1 MIIKGLDDRKGQL
14 PLFILRDSI
23 KIEDMVDLKVEHDS
37 VKVFWKDKYL
47 GIVPKRYSID
57 LINNKYSMAMVKR
70 IEVMAVTL
78 NFELECMTDA
88 DLSQFRM
95 DKIVNAAVEKANI
108 KIEKHLRRLTEISDQ
123 KRKERIEQDEII
135 NQAKNIEYVISTEAF
150 KTLVKLYEPNMN
162 NFNGIISSILNTFS
176 DTSKQEKIYN
186 LLDSLIDKEIQ
197 VKRSIRDNKIL
208 KIVNQNRQLLSLLDN
223 YIADLKKMRI
233 ESEKLRKERE
243 RDILLNRSQYV
254 REANCW
260 KCRAYLTSKTH
271 LKCYGCGWLK
281 CSCGACGCNKY

>member
-1 MIIKGLDDRKGQL
+1 MMIKGLDDRRGQ
-14 PLFILRDSI
+14 PSLFILRDSI

-47 GIVPKRYSID
+47 CIIPKRYSID
-57 LINNKYSMAMVKR
+57 IINNYNMAMVKK
-70 IEVMAVTL
+70 IKVMAVTL
-78 NFELECMTDA
+78 NFELECMTDE
-88 DLSQFRM
+88 DLNRFRI
-95 DKIVNAAVEKANI
+95 DKIVDAAVEKANI
-108 KIEKHLRRLTEISDQ
+108 EIEKHIRRFTELSEQ

-135 NQAKNIEYVISTEAF
+135 NQAKDIEYVISTGAF
-150 KTLVKLYEPNMN
+150 KTLARLYEPNMN
-162 NFNGIISSILNTFS
+162 NYNGIISSILNTFS
-176 DTSKQEKIYN
+176 DTSKQQKIYN

-197 VKRSIRDNKIL
+197 AKRSIRENKIL
-208 KIVNQNRQLLSLLDN
+208 KIVNQNRQLSPLLDN

-243 RDILLNRSQYV
+243 RDVLLNRKPYV